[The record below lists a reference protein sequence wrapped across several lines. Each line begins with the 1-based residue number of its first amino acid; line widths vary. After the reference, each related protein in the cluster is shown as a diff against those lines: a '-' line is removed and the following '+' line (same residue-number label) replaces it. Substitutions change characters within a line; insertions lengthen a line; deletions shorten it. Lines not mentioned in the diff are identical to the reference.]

1 MAKRITPATERA
13 ARIAAKERST
23 SPVSPAKAAWRRLRR
38 NKAAMAA
45 GVVIV
50 ILLICAVFP
59 AQLAPYGFDEQN
71 YAVAFT
77 APYKEYPLGT
87 DNLGRDILSRVIWG
101 SRMSL
106 IIGIVSV
113 VVGLLLG
120 GILGAVAAFYGGRV
134 DDVIMRVMDVFL
146 AIPNMLL
153 ALGIAASLG
162 TGLWNL
168 LLAIAIS
175 NVPRFARIVRS
186 SVMTNK
192 SMEFVEA
199 ATAIG
204 ASNGRLIFKHLLP
217 NSLAPIIVQGTIGI
231 ASGILCACGLS
242 FLGLGIQPP
251 TAEWGMMLSS
261 ARQYIRSNWWMVT
274 FPGITIML
282 AIGCFNL
289 LGDGLRDALDPRMK
303 G

>member
-1 MAKRITPATERA
+1 MAKLVTPATERA
-13 ARIAAKERST
+13 MRAAEKNKRRG
-23 SPVSPAKAAWRRLRR
+23 PVSPTRAAWRRLRK

-45 GVVIV
+45 GAIIIV
-50 ILLICAVFP
+50 FLLCALFP
-59 AQLAPYGFDEQN
+59 GQIAAYGYDDQN

-77 APYKEYPLGT
+77 APCKEFPLGT
-87 DNLGRDILSRVIWG
+87 DNLGRDILSRIIWG
-101 SRMSL
+101 SRMSM

-113 VVGLLLG
+113 VIGLLLG

-134 DDVIMRVMDVFL
+134 DDVIMRIMDIFL

-186 SVMTNK
+186 SVMANK
-192 SMEFVEA
+192 GMEFVEA

-204 ASNGRLIFKHLLP
+204 ASNNRLIFKHLLP

-274 FPGITIML
+274 FPGVTIML
-282 AIGCFNL
+282 SIGCFNL
-289 LGDGLRDALDPRMK
+289 LGDGLRDALDPRLK
-303 G
+303 N